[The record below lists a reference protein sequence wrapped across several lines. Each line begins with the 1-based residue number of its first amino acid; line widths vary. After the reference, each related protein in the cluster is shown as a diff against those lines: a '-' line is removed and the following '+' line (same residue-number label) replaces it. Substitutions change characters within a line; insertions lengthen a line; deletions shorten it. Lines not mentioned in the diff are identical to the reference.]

1 MKFCLLRDFG
11 ADAFRGRGVFNRV
24 IMKKLLLLLPLLF
37 GGLAAISSSG
47 CTPLENWGKSPDENL
62 LTYYQKGLEA
72 YLADDYDTAMQNFS
86 KALRYVSKA
95 KDRYAVAQLYGKMA
109 KLYTLLYDFDAAE
122 RKAEKAAAIYREL
135 DETSRYAATLL
146 DAANIKMIQGENEA
160 ASALIDSVLAKR
172 EGLDSVQLTNLYS
185 ILLQNTV
192 EKEEYSLVDSIV
204 SDYCSAMT
212 GRDSLV
218 DWLAIAEAYF
228 VSGNYDKASQVFFE
242 RTGFMKNIGEGNS
255 AYRSLYEA
263 SYYSLLSQ
271 ILEQSGDYKGALDAY
286 SEYVHLSDEQ
296 DLRIFESKARFAEE
310 SFEQELRSQ
319 QLWYMNLVICLCLA
333 LVIIVLALVTLV
345 VLREL
350 RRRKAEN
357 EHLRQLRD
365 EAQKEIDD
373 LLSWKER
380 VQLDEESVHLV
391 EERLALLNECIVEH
405 MGGYKANVTA
415 KLEDV
420 LKDRSIFLASTRAS
434 FMLSHAEFLAGLR
447 DKGLD
452 GKEISICCLVVSGAR
467 GKTVASY
474 LGVTDG
480 TYRNAV
486 LRIRKKLGL
495 NNDVR
500 ELSKFLQDLMENSDR
515 GVSHPEL

>member
-1 MKFCLLRDFG
+1 MFLNSYL
-11 ADAFRGRGVFNRV
+11 
-24 IMKKLLLLLPLLF
+24 IMKKLLLLLLF

-62 LTYYQKGLEA
+62 LTYYHKGLEA

-86 KALRYVSKA
+86 KASRYVSKA

-242 RTGFMKNIGEGNS
+242 RTGYMKNIGEGNS

-286 SEYVHLSDEQ
+286 SEYVRLSDEQ

-373 LLSWKER
+373 LL
-380 VQLDEESVHLV
+380 
-391 EERLALLNECIVEH
+391 
-405 MGGYKANVTA
+405 
-415 KLEDV
+415 
-420 LKDRSIFLASTRAS
+420 
-434 FMLSHAEFLAGLR
+434 
-447 DKGLD
+447 
-452 GKEISICCLVVSGAR
+452 
-467 GKTVASY
+467 
-474 LGVTDG
+474 
-480 TYRNAV
+480 
-486 LRIRKKLGL
+486 
-495 NNDVR
+495 
-500 ELSKFLQDLMENSDR
+500 
-515 GVSHPEL
+515 